1 MSETVTLDQLV
12 SWMRAYQK
20 RILDNREY
28 LTELDAQVGDADHGS
43 NMVRGVNAV
52 VDRLAQEPPENVS
65 EFGKTVGM
73 TFVSSV
79 GGASGPL
86 YGTFFL
92 RSAIAMGDKT
102 ELSGS
107 DLVAMLQAG
116 VQGVQARGKAKV
128 GDKTM
133 VDVLVP
139 ALNAAENVHD
149 STIVDGVDAAVQAA
163 RDAVNESKDLV
174 ARKGR
179 ASYLGQ
185 RSAGHIDPGSA
196 SSLMLFE
203 ALADVVQGR

>member
-12 SWMRAYQK
+12 AWMRAYQQ

-52 VDRLAQEPPENVS
+52 VDRLEQEPPENVS

-92 RSAIAMGDKT
+92 RSAIAVGDKT
-102 ELSGS
+102 ELRGR

-116 VQGVQARGKAKV
+116 VQGVQARGKAQV

-139 ALNAAENVHD
+139 ALNAAEAVHD
-149 STIVDGVDAAVQAA
+149 STIADGVAAAVEAA
-163 RDAVNESKDLV
+163 RTAVDESKELV